1 VEEVKKDIDAV
12 REIASEVKPLSWRH
26 GFGGEINPPLVG
38 SPESILAWEQDIE
51 TLELQYKDQR

>member
-38 SPESILAWEQDIE
+38 SPESILAWEQDVE
-51 TLELQYKDQR
+51 NKKT